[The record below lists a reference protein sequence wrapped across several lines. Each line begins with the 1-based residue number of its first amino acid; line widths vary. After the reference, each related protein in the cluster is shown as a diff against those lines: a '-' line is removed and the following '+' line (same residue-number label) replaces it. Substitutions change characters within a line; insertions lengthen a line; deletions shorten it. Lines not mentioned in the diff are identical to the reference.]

1 MDANITEHSRF
12 NGFPHQASAKNAS
25 DGKPLKRLASLSR
38 GEAPASRPVLM
49 RGITSGATTVR
60 CNTIDHRDFRADVLC
75 MFNSTIPKSLKVAVA
90 AGFISA
96 LAFSPLALAAEQGK
110 ENLDASASK
119 EITGEVVDMMCYVD
133 HNAMGDK
140 HAGCAAKCIKG
151 GGPVGIVSDGKAY
164 LLVGQHKPM
173 NDQLA
178 EYAGKT
184 ITVKGKMAER
194 GGVAMLENAEIV
206 KK

>member
-1 MDANITEHSRF
+1 
-12 NGFPHQASAKNAS
+12 
-25 DGKPLKRLASLSR
+25 
-38 GEAPASRPVLM
+38 
-49 RGITSGATTVR
+49 
-60 CNTIDHRDFRADVLC
+60 
-75 MFNSTIPKSLKVAVA
+75 MFNSKVPMPVKVAVT

-96 LAFSPLALAAEQGK
+96 LACSPLLLAQEHVK
-110 ENLDASASK
+110 DSLDASASK

-133 HNAMGDK
+133 HNAMGEK
-140 HAGCAAKCIKG
+140 HGQSCGAKCIKG

-164 LLVGQHKPM
+164 LIVGEHKPM

>member
-1 MDANITEHSRF
+1 MSNSSND
-12 NGFPHQASAKNAS
+12 
-25 DGKPLKRLASLSR
+25 KPT
-38 GEAPASRPVLM
+38 LM
-49 RGITSGATTVR
+49 KI
-60 CNTIDHRDFRADVLC
+60 
-75 MFNSTIPKSLKVAVA
+75 AVA
-90 AGFISA
+90 ATFIAA
-96 LAFSPLALAAEQGK
+96 LAVSPLAIAQEHEHGSDPA
-110 ENLDASASK
+110 ASK
-119 EITGEVVDMMCYVD
+119 EVTGEVVDMMCYVD
-133 HNAMGDK
+133 HNAMGEK
-140 HAGCAAKCIKG
+140 HGQSCGAKCIKG

-164 LLVGQHKPM
+164 LIVGEHKPM